1 MQVMEET
8 ANEILRQ
15 IPRLVDMETVSAKFP
30 VLYEQSMNTVLAQE
44 IIRYATSVARYQTR
58 YGIRYDTIRYEMR
71 DARYEMLV

>member
-44 IIRYATSVARYQTR
+44 IIR
-58 YGIRYDTIRYEMR
+58 
-71 DARYEMLV
+71 

>member
-58 YGIRYDTIRYEMR
+58 YDTIRYDTRC
-71 DARYEMLV
+71 EMLV